1 MAIWIANAGERLI
14 DLDIT
19 ARPSGDRNVLFA
31 ELPQYSTR
39 LRSLNLQLGSCGEKS
54 FPNTA
59 LHGRFPYLEKLSIE
73 NTMTGVCNAFEI
85 APLLTHVEL
94 RKLSYCDVKL
104 PWAQI
109 EHLVLDPPPDNW
121 AGRNQVVGGLDVL
134 WRTPSVMTLVVDNA
148 DWIVP
153 ALCANPHWKSAKFLP
168 NLDRLVIRGCHLNM
182 DTHNLKKI
190 IGQRWRREVERPAR
204 LTSLELTFRGSYS
217 TVGSLRW
224 NELAD
229 SFRSY
234 SIRSEHE
241 VNTQQAMIA
250 ETAQKITD
258 GLQELVEEG
267 LNLVIHVLH

>member
-1 MAIWIANAGERLI
+1 
-14 DLDIT
+14 
-19 ARPSGDRNVLFA
+19 
-31 ELPQYSTR
+31 
-39 LRSLNLQLGSCGEKS
+39 
-54 FPNTA
+54 
-59 LHGRFPYLEKLSIE
+59 
-73 NTMTGVCNAFEI
+73 MTSVCSAFEI

-94 RKLSYCDVKL
+94 RTLSYCDVKL

-109 EHLVLDPPPDNW
+109 EHLTLDPPPDNW
-121 AGRNQVVGGLDVL
+121 AQVACGLNVL
-134 WRTPSVMTLVVDNA
+134 WHTPAVKTLVADNP

-153 ALCANPHWKSAKFLP
+153 ALCANLYWKSAKFLP

-229 SFRSY
+229 SFRS
-234 SIRSEHE
+234 EHE

-267 LNLVIHVLH
+267 FNLVIHVLH